1 MRKNINQI
9 DLFSEQNKSNQSKN
23 ILTGIDVGS
32 DKIVCFIAKIEEIT
46 REKRGIR
53 ILGSGYCQS
62 RGIRN
67 GKIIDQKEAEKSI
80 RLALDKAENDANIEI
95 ENVHLCISGDF
106 VKSHIIKGYLN
117 ITDRTISQE
126 HVNDLISLTN
136 KKYSQTNQQVIHI
149 VPSKFFVDGTRNVA
163 DPSGLVADKLGVE
176 LNYITSDI
184 NPLMN
189 IENIIKR
196 MHLNIVGFVAK
207 PYASGLACLR
217 DHELD
222 FGSVC
227 IDIGCGTTSI
237 AIFFENTIVYAKTIN
252 LGGWYIT
259 NDIALG
265 LHTSFEY
272 AEGIKNLYGNTIM
285 GANDS
290 EQYYEIPNHTENI
303 NRTKFKLSNLI
314 SIIKY
319 RYEEILEKVDEV
331 IEMSGYSEYARRNIV
346 LTGGTSELPGSI
358 EIAQR
363 VFETNIRIG
372 SPSKISG
379 LSEEIGGPSF
389 SSCSGILMHCLR
401 KSNKNY
407 KNISFNNTK
416 KIGNFLKNIMGKDF

>member
-23 ILTGIDVGS
+23 ILTAIDVGS

-106 VKSHIIKGYLN
+106 VKSHVLKGSLN

-136 KKYSQTNQQVIHI
+136 QKYSQTNQQVIHI
-149 VPSKFFVDGTRNVA
+149 VPSKFFVDGTRNVT

-176 LNYITSDI
+176 LNYITSNI

-196 MHLNIVGFVAK
+196 MHLNIK
-207 PYASGLACLR
+207 
-217 DHELD
+217 
-222 FGSVC
+222 
-227 IDIGCGTTSI
+227 
-237 AIFFENTIVYAKTIN
+237 
-252 LGGWYIT
+252 
-259 NDIALG
+259 
-265 LHTSFEY
+265 
-272 AEGIKNLYGNTIM
+272 
-285 GANDS
+285 
-290 EQYYEIPNHTENI
+290 
-303 NRTKFKLSNLI
+303 
-314 SIIKY
+314 
-319 RYEEILEKVDEV
+319 
-331 IEMSGYSEYARRNIV
+331 
-346 LTGGTSELPGSI
+346 
-358 EIAQR
+358 
-363 VFETNIRIG
+363 
-372 SPSKISG
+372 
-379 LSEEIGGPSF
+379 
-389 SSCSGILMHCLR
+389 
-401 KSNKNY
+401 
-407 KNISFNNTK
+407 
-416 KIGNFLKNIMGKDF
+416 